1 MWFSIIWIMPFMEMC
16 ECDEILMA
24 LGITQLLLNY
34 NSFLQ
39 DSEASI
45 VAWLI
50 SLLYYQCFY
59 WTYLI
64 SMDISI
70 VAEYLQS
77 LLFSSLGDISAGS
90 SCLLTLSNEGCCCL
104 KRLFVN
110 PGNSFSHW
118 QLHGWVIK
126 YKNICTVRNGYH
138 KGGVLLKVMNNWFHN
153 VEIIP
158 TRI

>member
-1 MWFSIIWIMPFMEMC
+1 MC
-16 ECDEILMA
+16 KCDEILME

-64 SMDISI
+64 TMDISI
-70 VAEYLQS
+70 VAE
-77 LLFSSLGDISAGS
+77 
-90 SCLLTLSNEGCCCL
+90 
-104 KRLFVN
+104 
-110 PGNSFSHW
+110 
-118 QLHGWVIK
+118 
-126 YKNICTVRNGYH
+126 
-138 KGGVLLKVMNNWFHN
+138 
-153 VEIIP
+153 
-158 TRI
+158 